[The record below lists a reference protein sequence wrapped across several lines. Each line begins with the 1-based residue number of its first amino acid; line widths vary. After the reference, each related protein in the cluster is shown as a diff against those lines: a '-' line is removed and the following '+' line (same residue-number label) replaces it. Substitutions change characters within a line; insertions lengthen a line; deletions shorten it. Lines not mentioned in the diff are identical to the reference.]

1 MACES
6 RQPQLSQCDPSNRYV
21 PMKSHFAP
29 LIFGLCMAASGAPVP
44 ALGQGD
50 TAKAVDRCEIAVA
63 ETVKRMRGRAAQE
76 LQFIGSKRKLLP
88 AEDDETGVRGEGRYS
103 SKAGGTT
110 SFTYSCAYNAK
121 TGATSG
127 VMFRETGSDRASTD
141 ASWNPDLT
149 HVSPDACETATAADL
164 KQKYPRV
171 ARIAF
176 GSDSRQLRPGSDDH
190 TNLEGQGAVQRA
202 PGMQLVPFNYRC
214 EFARNGRI
222 VSVQTS
228 N

>member
-1 MACES
+1 MNS
-6 RQPQLSQCDPSNRYV
+6 RLPLVFFTFSLAV
-21 PMKSHFAP
+21 FAAPM
-29 LIFGLCMAASGAPVP
+29 P
-44 ALGQGD
+44 AHAQGD
-50 TAKAVDRCEIAVA
+50 AAKAADRCEAAVA

-76 LQFIGSKRKLLP
+76 LQFIGAKRNLLP
-88 AEDDETGVRGEGRYS
+88 AQDDETGVRGEGRYS
-103 SKAGGTT
+103 SKAGGTS

-127 VMFRETGSDRASTD
+127 VMFRETGSDRASAD
-141 ASWNPDLT
+141 SSWSPDLT
-149 HVSPDACETATAADL
+149 NVSPDACETATAAEL

-176 GSDSRQLRPGSDDH
+176 GSDTRQLRPGADDH

-202 PGMQLVPFNYRC
+202 PGMLLTPFNYRC

>member
-1 MACES
+1 MTFEFRVCPLS
-6 RQPQLSQCDPSNRYV
+6 RIRSSNRYV
-21 PMKSHFAP
+21 LMNSRLQP
-29 LIFGLCMAASGAPVP
+29 LLFTMCIAALGAPMS
-44 ALGQGD
+44 AQAQGD
-50 TAKAVDRCEIAVA
+50 AAKAVDRCETAVA

-76 LQFIGSKRKLLP
+76 LQFIGTKRRLLP
-88 AEDDETGVRGEGRYS
+88 TEDDETGVRGEGRYS
-103 SKAGGTT
+103 SKAGGTL

-127 VMFRETGSDRASTD
+127 VMFRETGSDRAS
-141 ASWNPDLT
+141 AEAAWSPDLT
-149 HVSPDACETATAADL
+149 NVSPDACETATAADL

-176 GSDSRQLRPGSDDH
+176 GSDSRQLRPGADDH

-202 PGMQLVPFNYRC
+202 PGMHLTPFNYRC

>member
-1 MACES
+1 MAFES
-6 RQPQLSQCDPSNRYV
+6 CLPQLSRRRISNRYV
-21 PMKSHFAP
+21 LMNSRLTP
-29 LIFGLCMAASGAPVP
+29 LFFTICISALGAPTS
-44 ALGQGD
+44 AFGQGD
-50 TAKAVDRCEIAVA
+50 TAKAVDRCETAVA
-63 ETVKRMRGRAAQE
+63 ETVKRMRGKAAQE
-76 LQFIGSKRKLLP
+76 LQFIGTKRKLLP
-88 AEDDETGVRGEGRYS
+88 AEEDETGVRGEGRYS
-103 SKAGGTT
+103 SKGGGLT
-110 SFTYSCAYNAK
+110 SFSYSCAYNFK

-127 VMFRETGSDRASTD
+127 VMFRETGSGRATAES
-141 ASWNPDLT
+141 SWNPDLT
-149 HVSPDACETATAADL
+149 NVSPDACETATAADL

-176 GSDSRQLRPGSDDH
+176 GSDSRQLRPGIDDH

-202 PGMQLVPFNYRC
+202 PGMQLTPFNYRC